1 MRSGIEMLARA
12 GYAARGFVY
21 LLIGVLAVLA
31 ALGRSEIEGTEG
43 ALERLFA
50 QPFGTALVWLMAL
63 GLAAF
68 AVWRIVQAVRDTDH
82 HGTDAK
88 GMAVRAGLVGGAVSY
103 AAVALLAIGIANG
116 SRAEEGGG
124 GRDPTGG
131 WLAALHDAGL
141 GPMIVYGVAAVLAA
155 VGLAHIIKGMRA
167 SFRKYFRCPHDVMR
181 WVTPLSRFGLIARG
195 VVFLIVAG
203 LVVTGGLAY
212 DPAERPGL
220 GDALRA
226 VQGFTF
232 GWLILLAIALGLV
245 AFGLYSL
252 AQARYRHVSA
262 N

>member
-21 LLIGVLAVLA
+21 IMIGVLAVLA
-31 ALGRSEIEGTEG
+31 AFGRSEIEGTEG

-68 AVWRIVQAVRDTDH
+68 AVWRMVQAVRDTDD

-88 GMAVRAGLVGGAVSY
+88 GMAVRAGLVGAAVSY
-103 AAVALLAIGIANG
+103 AAVALLAIGIATG
-116 SRAEEGGG
+116 SRAGEGGG
-124 GRDPTGG
+124 GDPTGG

-141 GPMIVYGVAAVLAA
+141 GPVIVYGVAAVLAA
-155 VGLAHIIKGMRA
+155 VGLAHIIKGVRA
-167 SFRKYFRCPHDVMR
+167 SFRKYFRCPHEVMR

-195 VVFLIVAG
+195 VVFIIVAG

-212 DPAERPGL
+212 DAAERPGL
-220 GDALRA
+220 ADALRA
-226 VQGFTF
+226 VQGFTV
-232 GWLILLAIALGLV
+232 GWLILFAIAMGLV

-262 N
+262 R